1 MTPRLASTRVGQAS
15 FSQIILK
22 PRSQTLAFLHIS
34 VPGTLGLTPKLRRA
48 QNYACTRANSWFP
61 PQLTDEVG
69 SCRRGEEQ
77 TGFLASCWTPAPL
90 RPANSRSWKHSN
102 SATSTSLKYRFG
114 SDWPNSKEKR
124 NLEVFLRANR
134 GKHTNSVRTP
144 CEPSASQLGMAGSN
158 VDSANENVI
167 TSDSAQ
173 PGNLA
178 QWKGPKEL
186 LCMRNGSTFSRWH
199 SNSNYVLL
207 LAYVHVRVV
216 DIRFSAYY

>member
-1 MTPRLASTRVGQAS
+1 MTPRLTSTRVGRPS

-34 VPGTLGLTPKLRRA
+34 VPGTLGSTPKLRRA
-48 QNYACTRANSWFP
+48 RNYACTRANSWFP
-61 PQLTDEVG
+61 ARLTDEVG
-69 SCRRGEEQ
+69 RCGRGEEQ

-90 RPANSRSWKHSN
+90 RPANSRSWKLSN
-102 SATSTSLKYRFG
+102 SATSTSCKYRFG
-114 SDWPNSKEKR
+114 LGWPNSTEKR

-134 GKHTNSVRTP
+134 GKHTNSLRTP
-144 CEPSASQLGMAGSN
+144 RRPSASQLGLAGSN

-178 QWKGPKEL
+178 QWKGLKKL
-186 LCMRNGSTFSRWH
+186 HCMRYGSTFSR
-199 SNSNYVLL
+199 
-207 LAYVHVRVV
+207 
-216 DIRFSAYY
+216 